1 MLSDVFKQ
9 IILDSMDFVIPE
21 YTERDVDIP
30 EIENMSISI
39 TGARRSG
46 KTYRTYQYMEGL
58 IKKGV
63 NRNNICRIQ
72 FNDHRIVS
80 FPPEEFHAIDQA
92 YYSLFPEK
100 RNKETIWFIFDEIH
114 RIDGWEDYILY
125 LLDNSCHKVLITG
138 STSKLLKGD
147 ISTALRG
154 KNYSFPMYPFS
165 FQEFL
170 RHYRIKPDSSSSK
183 GKSELIHYFERYL
196 SQGGFPGLLNLPHE
210 LHLELL
216 QSYWDSM
223 ILNDI
228 IEAHPD
234 DKISIVSFTQF
245 YKSLLSRISR
255 PMSINNIAKELKQIP
270 VRFSVETIY
279 RYLDYLKEAFLVY
292 TVEIFSESEAV
303 RIQNYKKLYTV
314 DWALGY
320 AVSPGINRNITRA
333 FENLIF
339 LELKRRGYNISYYKT
354 RQGYELDFVALKPGE
369 VHPMLVQVCYN
380 LDDPE
385 VREREERA
393 LLKSAKYLHS
403 GVNYIISG
411 NYEEIIKKN
420 NIEIHILPAWK
431 WLISP

>member
-1 MLSDVFKQ
+1 MLIDIFKE
-9 IILDSMDFVIPE
+9 IILDSMDFVVPE
-21 YTERDVDIP
+21 YTEREVFIP

-39 TGARRSG
+39 TGARRAG
-46 KTYRTYQYMEGL
+46 KTYRTYQYMNEL

-72 FNDHRIVS
+72 FNDHRIIN
-80 FPPEEFHAIDQA
+80 FPSKEFHAIDQA

-125 LLDNSCHKVLITG
+125 LLDNRYHKVLITG

-154 KNYSFPMYPFS
+154 KNYSLPMYPFS
-165 FQEFL
+165 FKEFL
-170 RHYRIKPDSSSSK
+170 RHYHIDPDSRSSK

-196 SQGGFPGLLNLPHE
+196 SQGGFPGLLNLPKE

-234 DKISIVSFTQF
+234 DNINIVSFTQF
-245 YKSLLSRISR
+245 YKSLLARISR
-255 PMSINNIAKELKQIP
+255 PMSINNIVKELRQIP

-279 RYLDYLKEAFLVY
+279 RYLEYLKEAFLVY

-314 DWALGY
+314 DWALGN
-320 AVSPGINRNITRA
+320 AVSPGINKNNSRV

-339 LELKRRGYNISYYKT
+339 MELKRRGYNISYYKT
-354 RQGYELDFVALKPGE
+354 RQRYEVDFVALKFGE
-369 VHPMLVQVCYN
+369 TNPMLVQVCYN

-385 VREREERA
+385 VREREQRS
-393 LLKSAKYLHS
+393 LFKSANYLQS
-403 GVNYIISG
+403 GVNLIISR
-411 NYEEIIKKN
+411 NYEEIITKN
-420 NIEIHILPAWK
+420 NITIHILPAWK
-431 WLISP
+431 WLLET